1 MEMRLT
7 PILKLLFVVVVGLF
21 ILKLAS
27 KFLAGKFPNAVT
39 NAMDSVIQTA

>member
-7 PILKLLFVVVVGLF
+7 PILKLLFIVVIGLF

-27 KFLAGKFPNAVT
+27 KWASNRFPNMVT
-39 NAMDSVIQTA
+39 NAVDSVVQNA